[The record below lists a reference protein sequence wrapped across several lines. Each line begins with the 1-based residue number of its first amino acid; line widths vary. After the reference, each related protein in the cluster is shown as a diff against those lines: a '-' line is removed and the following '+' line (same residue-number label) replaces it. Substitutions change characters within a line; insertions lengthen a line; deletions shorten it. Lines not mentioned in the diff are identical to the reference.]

1 MAVNR
6 ILTNTLQACFSRQRS
21 SLHFA
26 QSLEHGGRVR
36 ILRIEREGFLVVL
49 DGLGLVSRG
58 HVGFAEAIVRVC
70 RIRVQLDVQL
80 KNAYRVG
87 SLLVRQQAV
96 AQGIDGADRKST
108 RLNSSHGYISYA
120 AFCLQKKK
128 TAD

>member
-6 ILTNTLQACFSRQRS
+6 ILTNTLQACFSRQRY

-58 HVGFAEAIVRVC
+58 HVGFAEANVRVC
-70 RIRVQLDVQL
+70 RIRRSEEHTSELQSRPQLVCRL
-80 KNAYRVG
+80 LLGKKNTQ
-87 SLLVRQQAV
+87 S
-96 AQGIDGADRKST
+96 
-108 RLNSSHGYISYA
+108 
-120 AFCLQKKK
+120 
-128 TAD
+128 

>member
-6 ILTNTLQACFSRQRS
+6 ILTNTLQACFSRQRY

-49 DGLGLVSRG
+49 DSLGLVSRG
-58 HVGFAEAIVRVC
+58 HVSFAEAIVRVC

-87 SLLVRQQAV
+87 RTSSCTRIRQ
-96 AQGIDGADRKST
+96 T
-108 RLNSSHGYISYA
+108 RTIEIGRAHV
-120 AFCLQKKK
+120 
-128 TAD
+128 